1 MLFYYQTTSPQ
12 NDPKKLAIYLVI
24 NMETITSNSAGNV
37 IDKLL
42 KFGVKNKLI
51 IEKYINFNA
60 LENDTFSL
68 LEPIKEP
75 MSQDDRLTIINTLID
90 MWYPAASAVIDEQ
103 GSGWSHSFDLDLE
116 VGNILTSQGYKQIEE
131 GDDD

>member
-1 MLFYYQTTSPQ
+1 
-12 NDPKKLAIYLVI
+12 
-24 NMETITSNSAGNV
+24 METITSDSAGNV
-37 IDKLL
+37 IGKLFA
-42 KFGVKNKLI
+42 FGLKNKLL

-75 MSQDDRLTIINTLID
+75 ISLDDYQNVIITLIE
-90 MWYPAASAVIDEQ
+90 MWYPAVAAVINEQ
-103 GSGWSHSFDLDLE
+103 GFDWSHSLDLDLE
-116 VGNILTSQGYKQIEE
+116 VANILTSQGYKQIEE

>member
-1 MLFYYQTTSPQ
+1 
-12 NDPKKLAIYLVI
+12 
-24 NMETITSNSAGNV
+24 METITSDSAGNV
-37 IDKLL
+37 IGKLFA
-42 KFGVKNKLI
+42 FGLKNKLL

-75 MSQDDRLTIINTLID
+75 MSRDDHQTITNTLIE
-90 MWYPAASAVIDEQ
+90 MWYPAAVAVINEQ

-116 VGNILTSQGYKQIEE
+116 VGNILTSQAYKQIEE